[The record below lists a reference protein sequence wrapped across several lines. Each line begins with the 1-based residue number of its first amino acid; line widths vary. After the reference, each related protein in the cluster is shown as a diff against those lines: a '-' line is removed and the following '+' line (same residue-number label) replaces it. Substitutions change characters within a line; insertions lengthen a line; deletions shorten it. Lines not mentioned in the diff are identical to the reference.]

1 MNQVIKKLALEAGG
15 SHYPDVNTKQL
26 IYFTELVVKE
36 CLSICQKVHDDFESD
51 GQKYDIDWMQRQI
64 AINICKSQIKQ
75 HFGIENV

>member
-15 SHYPDVNTKQL
+15 SHYPEVNPKQL

>member
-1 MNQVIKKLALEAGG
+1 MNQLIKQLALEAGG

-36 CLSICQKVHDDFESD
+36 CLSICQKVHDGFESE
-51 GQKYDIDWMQRQI
+51 GQKFDIDWMQRQI

-75 HFGIENV
+75 HFGIENE